1 MARRVRLPPPMLTWG
16 DFKRMVDRQL
26 ADGAGDRELVKF
38 IEWNGLEPPV
48 VDFREQRGTSGNV
61 VYVRVA

>member
-1 MARRVRLPPPMLTWG
+1 MLTWG